1 MKKYFNNRKDAIK
14 AARERN
20 ADKGVWYKVFKMP
33 KGTRHHGQFAV
44 CSEIEYLNT
53 Y

>member
-1 MKKYFNNRKDAIK
+1 MKKYYPTLKEARKERDA
-14 AARERN
+14 RN
-20 ADKGVWYKVFKMP
+20 KVHGEMYHVYRMP
-33 KGTRHHGQFAV
+33 KGTRHHGQYAV

>member
-1 MKKYFNNRKDAIK
+1 MKKYYAKKAEAISVK
-14 AARERN
+14 KQREARGEH
-20 ADKGVWYKVFKMP
+20 VQVFKMP
-33 KGTRHHGQFAV
+33 KGSRKSGFFAV